1 MLIPAE
7 YRLINGN
14 RLDAVPA
21 CLYRARANSHARQLA
36 RADWL
41 IRERDSGNFIATMQG
56 SRVHFMNRNPAPQ
69 QWLNAVSELLASADS
84 GFAYLPPSGLNPLLD
99 ELGIDAEI
107 YGRQTGMPAVAEPV
121 QLEYAGRDC
130 FRRPLWLAYDAAKA
144 WGRMQT
150 AAAADEVRLQAI
162 SGYRSVHYQMGIFR
176 RKSARGIALHD
187 ILAVNAAPGFSEHH
201 SGRAIDIGTPGEPAA
216 MESFE
221 DTVAFA
227 WLQGHAATYGF
238 RMSYPRGNAHGISY
252 EPWHWF
258 WIGGNQ
264 S

>member
-56 SRVHFMNRNPAPQ
+56 SRVHFMNRSPAPQ
-69 QWLNAVSELLASADS
+69 QWLDAVSELLASADS
-84 GFAYLPPSGLNPLLD
+84 GFTYLPLSGLNPLLD

-107 YGRQTGMPAVAEPV
+107 YGRQTGLSAVAEPV

-150 AAAADEVRLQAI
+150 AAAADDVRLQAI

-216 MESFE
+216 MESFK

-238 RMSYPRGNAHGISY
+238 RMSYPRDNAHGISY

-258 WIGGNQ
+258 WIGGDQ

>member
-1 MLIPAE
+1 MLTPAE
-7 YRLINGN
+7 YRLINGS

-36 RADWL
+36 QADWL
-41 IRERDSGNFIATMQG
+41 IRDRSSGSYIATLQA
-56 SRVHFMNRNPAPQ
+56 SRVRFLSRSPRPQ
-69 QWLNAVSELLASADS
+69 QRLDAVSELLSAAEGDFS
-84 GFAYLPPSGLNPLLD
+84 HLPLSDMAALHA
-99 ELGIDAEI
+99 ELGLDAEA
-107 YGRQTGMPAVAEPV
+107 YSRQVRLSAVPEPV

-130 FRRPLWLAYDAAKA
+130 FGRPLWLAYDAAKA
-144 WGRMQT
+144 WARMQT
-150 AAAADEVRLQAI
+150 AAASEDVRLQAI

-176 RKSARGIALHD
+176 RKSARGIPLND
-187 ILAVNAAPGFSEHH
+187 ILSVNAAPGFSEHH

-216 MESFE
+216 MDSFE
-221 DTVAFA
+221 ATAAFA
-227 WLQGHAATYGF
+227 WLQGHAANFGF

-258 WIGGNQ
+258 WIGVDQ

>member
-7 YRLINGN
+7 YRLINGSW
-14 RLDAVPA
+14 LDVVPA
-21 CLYRARANSHARQLA
+21 CLYRARANNHARQLA

-41 IRERDSGNFIATMQG
+41 IRDRSSGSYIATMQA
-56 SRVHFMNRNPAPQ
+56 SRVHFLNRSPAPQ
-69 QWLNAVSELLASADS
+69 QRLDAVGELLAAADGSITHLPLSDLAPLHAELNLDADAYSQQCGLSAV
-84 GFAYLPPSGLNPLLD
+84 P
-99 ELGIDAEI
+99 
-107 YGRQTGMPAVAEPV
+107 EPV

-130 FRRPLWLAYDAAKA
+130 FRRPLWLVYDAAKA

-150 AAAADEVRLQAI
+150 AAAADDVRLQAI

-176 RKSARGIALHD
+176 RKSARGIPLHD

-216 MESFE
+216 QECFE
-221 DTVAFA
+221 NTPAFS
-227 WLQGHAATYGF
+227 WLNRNAAAFGF

-258 WIGGNQ
+258 WIGNNQ

>member
-7 YRLINGN
+7 YRLINGSW
-14 RLDAVPA
+14 LDAVPA

-36 RADWL
+36 QAEWL
-41 IRERDSGNFIATMQG
+41 IRDRSSGSYIATMKASQI
-56 SRVHFMNRNPAPQ
+56 RFLNRSPAPQ
-69 QWLNAVSELLASADS
+69 QRFDAVSELLAATD
-84 GFAYLPPSGLNPLLD
+84 GNTTHLPLSDLAPLLA
-99 ELGIDAEI
+99 ELGLDADA
-107 YGRQTGMPAVAEPV
+107 YSQQVGLSAVPEPV

-130 FRRPLWLAYDAAKA
+130 FRRPLWLTYDAAKA
-144 WGRMQT
+144 WARMQT
-150 AAAADEVRLQAI
+150 AAAADGIRLQAI
-162 SGYRSVHYQMGIFR
+162 SGYRSTHYQMGIFR
-176 RKSARGIALHD
+176 RKSARGIPLND

-216 MESFE
+216 LESFE
-221 DTVAFA
+221 NTPAFT
-227 WLQGHAATYGF
+227 WLSRHAADFGF

-258 WIGGNQ
+258 WLGDDQ